1 MTKVHRLEIEP
12 MTEESFSPYGYVL
25 SARDRPADHRIIAPV
40 DFQADGR
47 GTLGVIWQPYQGVK
61 RRVGGPRHAPDGSTD
76 VGWYQFQGLVFSQ
89 LERHFAVTQSF
100 IQMSGSPAVVAVAEA
115 TDMDDPM
122 ASPDPEDVRAFL
134 IDSSKGYVLKRG
146 TWHSLN
152 RYILAPPG
160 ATFAILNSNP
170 NPTQIVDYGESYS
183 LTYTDL
189 GNDKN
194 PARVDLNGKYD
205 LVFEIGL

>member
-1 MTKVHRLEIEP
+1 MTRVHKLEIEP
-12 MTEESFSPYGYVL
+12 MTEETFSPFGYVL
-25 SARDRPADHRIIAPV
+25 DPKDRPQDHRIISPV
-40 DFQADGR
+40 DFKADGQ
-47 GTLGVIWQPYQGVK
+47 GTLGVIWQPYRGVK
-61 RRVGGPRHAPDGSTD
+61 RRVGGRREAPDGSVD
-76 VGWYQFQGLVFSQ
+76 VKWHPFQGLRFSQ

-100 IQMSGSPAVVAVAEA
+100 IQMSGAPAVVAVSEP

-122 ASPDPEDVRAFL
+122 AAPDPEEVRAFL
-134 IDSSKGYVLKRG
+134 IDPSKGYVLKRG

-170 NPTQIVDYGESYS
+170 NPTQIVDYGESYG

-189 GNDKN
+189 GSDKN
-194 PARVDLNGKYD
+194 PSKVDFEGKYN